1 MALVTVPLSIF
12 TFYVIIRVTPR
23 KMENM
28 KIPMLIAHVW
38 STNLDLCFTVY
49 AAPFTFFP
57 GAAGLP
63 LGVFSALGIPSKW
76 SAYLG
81 QVAIAIM
88 SVNFV
93 MLLENRHSQIS
104 LITFQIPNQRVRT
117 VFFAI
122 NYVLAFLYILPFY
135 LENDDQLELR
145 KALLK
150 RIPCPSIEFYD
161 KHTIVLLKGEE
172 WSVLITMTGG
182 LIITVGQALFFSGHT
197 VYHLNYVKNA
207 NVSEAT
213 KALQKK
219 FLSYIVMQMTIPL
232 IALAGPICYS
242 MYADKYDFYN
252 QADFMMT
259 TYHLMALVTVPL
271 SIFTF
276 YVIIRVTPRKMENMK
291 IPMLIAHV
299 WSTNLDLCFT
309 VYAAPFAFFPGA
321 SGLPL
326 GILAV
331 LEMPSKW
338 IVYLGQVSIVIMAI
352 NFIMLLENRHSQIS
366 MITFQIPNRRVRT
379 VYFFINYVL
388 AFLYILPFYL
398 ENDDQLELRKA
409 LLKRIPCPS
418 IEFYDKHTIVLLKGG
433 ELSVVITMTGG
444 LIIVVGQALFF
455 SGHTV
460 YHLNYVKNANVSE
473 ATKALQRKFLSYI
486 TMQSDPNS
494 STGSTEF
501 VKMASNIFWSDYVES
516 SCRQN
521 YSYYH
526 SADFMITVY
535 HFMALFTIPLSIFTF
550 YVIIRVTPR
559 RMENMKIP
567 MLIAHVWST
576 NLDLCFTVYAAP
588 YTFFPGASGIPLV
601 IGQALFFSGHSVYH
615 LNYAKNANV
624 SEATKALQ
632 RKFLGYVI
640 TQMTIPW
647 TVLVCPILYSLYA
660 YKYDYYNQVF
670 NNVSMIIMSMHGLS
684 TSCILYIIKPYRE
697 FVLSIIKRNYDFD
710 AAEMWSE
717 TPQQPSPNQIGSI
730 SN

>member
-252 QADFMMT
+252 QVF
-259 TYHLMALVTVPL
+259 
-271 SIFTF
+271 
-276 YVIIRVTPRKMENMK
+276 N
-291 IPMLIAHV
+291 
-299 WSTNLDLCFT
+299 N
-309 VYAAPFAFFPGA
+309 
-321 SGLPL
+321 
-326 GILAV
+326 
-331 LEMPSKW
+331 
-338 IVYLGQVSIVIMAI
+338 
-352 NFIMLLENRHSQIS
+352 IS
-366 MITFQIPNRRVRT
+366 MI
-379 VYFFINYVL
+379 
-388 AFLYILPFYL
+388 
-398 ENDDQLELRKA
+398 
-409 LLKRIPCPS
+409 
-418 IEFYDKHTIVLLKGG
+418 
-433 ELSVVITMTGG
+433 
-444 LIIVVGQALFF
+444 
-455 SGHTV
+455 
-460 YHLNYVKNANVSE
+460 
-473 ATKALQRKFLSYI
+473 
-486 TMQSDPNS
+486 
-494 STGSTEF
+494 
-501 VKMASNIFWSDYVES
+501 
-516 SCRQN
+516 
-521 YSYYH
+521 
-526 SADFMITVY
+526 FM
-535 HFMALFTIPLSIFTF
+535 
-550 YVIIRVTPR
+550 
-559 RMENMKIP
+559 
-567 MLIAHVWST
+567 
-576 NLDLCFTVYAAP
+576 
-588 YTFFPGASGIPLV
+588 G
-601 IGQALFFSGHSVYH
+601 
-615 LNYAKNANV
+615 
-624 SEATKALQ
+624 
-632 RKFLGYVI
+632 
-640 TQMTIPW
+640 
-647 TVLVCPILYSLYA
+647 
-660 YKYDYYNQVF
+660 
-670 NNVSMIIMSMHGLS
+670 MHGLFS
-684 TSCILYIIKPYRE
+684 TACTLYIIKPYRE
-697 FVLSIIKRNYDFD
+697 FVLSIIHRDYNFD
-710 AAEMWSE
+710 ASQMWATVAAPVSS
-717 TPQQPSPNQIGSI
+717 TQVGI

>member
-1 MALVTVPLSIF
+1 
-12 TFYVIIRVTPR
+12 
-23 KMENM
+23 
-28 KIPMLIAHVW
+28 
-38 STNLDLCFTVY
+38 
-49 AAPFTFFP
+49 
-57 GAAGLP
+57 
-63 LGVFSALGIPSKW
+63 
-76 SAYLG
+76 
-81 QVAIAIM
+81 
-88 SVNFV
+88 
-93 MLLENRHSQIS
+93 
-104 LITFQIPNQRVRT
+104 
-117 VFFAI
+117 
-122 NYVLAFLYILPFY
+122 
-135 LENDDQLELR
+135 
-145 KALLK
+145 
-150 RIPCPSIEFYD
+150 
-161 KHTIVLLKGEE
+161 
-172 WSVLITMTGG
+172 
-182 LIITVGQALFFSGHT
+182 
-197 VYHLNYVKNA
+197 
-207 NVSEAT
+207 
-213 KALQKK
+213 
-219 FLSYIVMQMTIPL
+219 
-232 IALAGPICYS
+232 
-242 MYADKYDFYN
+242 
-252 QADFMMT
+252 
-259 TYHLMALVTVPL
+259 
-271 SIFTF
+271 
-276 YVIIRVTPRKMENMK
+276 MENMK

-486 TMQSDPNS
+486 TMQIIKCPSI
-494 STGSTEF
+494 EF
-501 VKMASNIFWSDYVES
+501 YDKHTVVLVKGGE
-516 SCRQN
+516 
-521 YSYYH
+521 
-526 SADFMITVY
+526 
-535 HFMALFTIPLSIFTF
+535 LSVFISVTSGL
-550 YVIIRVTPR
+550 II
-559 RMENMKIP
+559 
-567 MLIAHVWST
+567 
-576 NLDLCFTVYAAP
+576 
-588 YTFFPGASGIPLV
+588 V